1 MIVSKLEINLSDEGN
16 EVEIGRKV
24 ALGGEREEIV
34 RDLKAVGYALAESAR
49 RRKLEEPKESAE
61 RIQFEQA
68 LAEGFRMDADEAEEM
83 DRAAA
88 ENRRKDP
95 RRMRGHCSRR
105 NGGEVE
111 SMSEPNIDE
120 LREQAS
126 AEIDPQFQPD
136 PESLEKAAERAEEY
150 VAYLYDILDSIY
162 EAERLIQ
169 NAKETLQTRRLNE
182 TARILSE
189 AEDKVDELLERG
201 F

>member
-1 MIVSKLEINLSDEGN
+1 
-16 EVEIGRKV
+16 
-24 ALGGEREEIV
+24 
-34 RDLKAVGYALAESAR
+34 
-49 RRKLEEPKESAE
+49 
-61 RIQFEQA
+61 
-68 LAEGFRMDADEAEEM
+68 
-83 DRAAA
+83 
-88 ENRRKDP
+88 
-95 RRMRGHCSRR
+95 
-105 NGGEVE
+105 
-111 SMSEPNIDE
+111 MSEPNIDE

-169 NAKETLQTRRLNE
+169 KAKETLQTRRLNE